1 MSSELEA
8 RQLLNAALIIYMKS
22 QDQHSFLGFLV
33 WQDVMPFWGKYPLS
47 GRWALALSVDLFLQT
62 TPACCYK
69 LTEETLHYSCL
80 I

>member
-22 QDQHSFLGFLV
+22 QDQHSFLLL
-33 WQDVMPFWGKYPLS
+33 WQDVMSSWGKHLPS
-47 GRWALALSVDLFLQT
+47 GRVALAVSVDLFLQT
-62 TPACCYK
+62 TSACCYRC
-69 LTEETLHYSCL
+69 TEETLHYSCL